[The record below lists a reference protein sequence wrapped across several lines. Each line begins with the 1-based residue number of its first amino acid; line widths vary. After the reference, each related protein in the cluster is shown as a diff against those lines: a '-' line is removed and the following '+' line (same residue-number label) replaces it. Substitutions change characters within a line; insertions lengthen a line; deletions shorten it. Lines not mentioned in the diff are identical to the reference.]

1 MNLAYT
7 TFRSSYPAMKP
18 ASLVLLV
25 GLLAACGCG
34 SRQAQTSAVNDAE
47 KVVAFYLP
55 KLLSDPTLTADAVFK
70 LPANPAPQ
78 WAVSQKLR
86 DMRAQESSRF
96 QEQYIATLRTIATQE
111 FRGLKVAGRSFNE
124 PGLINLEA
132 CYYLDARR
140 NAVFGQTTIPVS
152 LLVMHPD
159 NYAGYLDHGVEVQN
173 DPQATG
179 VQGVGK
185 LKFLLGGI
193 GLVATNRLQ
202 AAGPQAVAEAQFEIR
217 GRLRVFVSHSGVHK

>member
-1 MNLAYT
+1 
-7 TFRSSYPAMKP
+7 MKHM
-18 ASLVLLV
+18 SLLL
-25 GLLAACGCG
+25 LTCLFTACGCG

-70 LPANPAPQ
+70 LPATPSPFGTG
-78 WAVSQKLR
+78 SQK
-86 DMRAQESSRF
+86 MQEERAQKAGRF
-96 QEQYIATLRTIATQE
+96 QEQYIARLRTIATQE
-111 FRGLKVAGRSFNE
+111 FRGLKAAGRSFSE
-124 PGLINLEA
+124 PGLINPEG

-140 NAVFGQTTIPVS
+140 SAVFGHITIPVS

-159 NYAGYLDHGVEVQN
+159 NYAGYLDSGVEIQN

-185 LKFLLGGI
+185 LKFLLAGI
-193 GLVATNRLQ
+193 GFVSTNRLQ
-202 AAGPQAVAEAQFEIR
+202 AAGPQVVAESNFEIR
-217 GRLRVFVSHSGVHK
+217 GRLRVFVSHSGVRK